1 MDVRTRLKSAIEEK
15 GTSARAVSL
24 KAGLSDS
31 MVHKF
36 LTGATNSLTLDT
48 VNKIARA
55 LEVDEVWLA
64 YGGGDPDQAS
74 DLDRLW
80 RRIKE
85 EDRETALR
93 VLQGFVR
100 TGTDG

>member
-1 MDVRTRLKSAIEEK
+1 MDVRTRLKAAIEEK

-55 LEVDEVWLA
+55 LEVDEVWLT
-64 YGGGDPDQAS
+64 YGEGDPEPAAEVTK
-74 DLDRLW
+74 LW
-80 RRIKE
+80 SRIAEK
-85 EDRETALR
+85 DRETALR

-100 TGTDG
+100 TGTEG